1 MLSVPCFTSHVQ
13 SYRPVER
20 NVPGTKR
27 PGNESS
33 RERNVQ
39 GTKRPLR
46 TGNETSWEE
55 KSINPWVATCLTVLM
70 KRKILVEVTSDL
82 KPSRQCQIVYNKANK
97 ILGMIGRTF
106 SNKSCDVLLQLY
118 KSLVRP
124 NLEYC
129 ISAWSPYYEK
139 ETAIGM
145 CQIQVCQYD
154 SWHEAAVL

>member
-1 MLSVPCFTSHVQ
+1 VLDKGTNCPWNETSKEQ
-13 SYRPVER
+13 IIK
-20 NVPGTKR
+20 GTNR
-27 PGNESS
+27 PGNETSK
-33 RERNVQ
+33 ERNVHCVR
-39 GTKRPLR
+39 GTKRL
-46 TGNETSWEE
+46 GNE